1 MTGKKNASK
10 TSSDDSRPGAPQES
24 VVLLNK
30 DEVVPIST
38 QTDMMVPVSF
48 AMMKHDFSKIQI
60 RAIINIIKK
69 LQVDLKKLFSMG
81 SRRAIINSRDSSLSL
96 VFNDSES
103 VEVSPGKY
111 DIVFKMNELSSNA
124 RNYYDLEQS
133 LIHMADIPVQ
143 MPVKI
148 KGRDVGE
155 SEDYIDFTRY
165 THLCDVSI
173 SDKRYKRIVIF
184 SFTPEVAEKFISTD
198 FGYLKLYDSVIMKS
212 GNRYTQLMYMLL
224 SQFRDKEYIR
234 IRTSKL
240 RDRLNISD
248 KYKEFRKVRRCVLD
262 VAQENLSKMF
272 EEGESDI
279 SFTYECEY
287 KGTPVRGQEPDYI
300 KFHIIK
306 RLLVSKED
314 YEDRVRYSKNMVD
327 IFTERR
333 NVLFEGL
340 SKINMFNV
348 NAPEATFYMMVDIS
362 KTRMKSIDFCYALL
376 RAVHVAV
383 VPGVTYGQS
392 CDHYIRIAFTLNVDK
407 IQEGIKRIT
416 EFANSL

>member
-234 IRTSKL
+234 IRT
-240 RDRLNISD
+240 
-248 KYKEFRKVRRCVLD
+248 
-262 VAQENLSKMF
+262 
-272 EEGESDI
+272 
-279 SFTYECEY
+279 
-287 KGTPVRGQEPDYI
+287 
-300 KFHIIK
+300 
-306 RLLVSKED
+306 
-314 YEDRVRYSKNMVD
+314 
-327 IFTERR
+327 
-333 NVLFEGL
+333 
-340 SKINMFNV
+340 
-348 NAPEATFYMMVDIS
+348 
-362 KTRMKSIDFCYALL
+362 
-376 RAVHVAV
+376 
-383 VPGVTYGQS
+383 
-392 CDHYIRIAFTLNVDK
+392 
-407 IQEGIKRIT
+407 
-416 EFANSL
+416 

>member
-1 MTGKKNASK
+1 MTAKKNDIASLH
-10 TSSDDSRPGAPQES
+10 TGDDTAAS

-30 DEVVPIST
+30 DEMVPISS

-81 SRRAIINSRDSSLSL
+81 SRRAVINSHDNSLSL
-96 VFNDSES
+96 IFNDSES

-148 KGRDVGE
+148 KGRDLGE
-155 SEDYIDFTRY
+155 KDDYIDFTRY
-165 THLCDVSI
+165 THLCDVTI
-173 SDKRYKRIVIF
+173 SDQRYKRIVIF

-212 GNRYTQLMYMLL
+212 GNRYAQLMYMLL
-224 SQFRDKEYIR
+224 SQFRDKEFIR

-240 RDRLNISD
+240 RERLNITT

-262 VAQENLSKMF
+262 VAMDNLNKLF

-279 SFTYECEY
+279 SFRYECEF

-300 KFHIIK
+300 KIHIIK
-306 RLLVSKED
+306 RLLMSKED
-314 YEDRVRYSKNMVD
+314 YNERVRYSKEMVEKWLRSSFKLTD
-327 IFTERR
+327 DEKVRSYVALVTPE
-333 NVLFEGL
+333 NYFEIQDKFNYIYDTVADTKKS
-340 SKINMFNV
+340 SKILDKRAYIIKAIENLFKDI
-348 NAPEATFYMMVDIS
+348 ADITDVD
-362 KTRMKSIDFCYALL
+362 Y
-376 RAVHVAV
+376 
-383 VPGVTYGQS
+383 
-392 CDHYIRIAFTLNVDK
+392 
-407 IQEGIKRIT
+407 
-416 EFANSL
+416 

>member
-1 MTGKKNASK
+1 
-10 TSSDDSRPGAPQES
+10 
-24 VVLLNK
+24 
-30 DEVVPIST
+30 
-38 QTDMMVPVSF
+38 
-48 AMMKHDFSKIQI
+48 
-60 RAIINIIKK
+60 
-69 LQVDLKKLFSMG
+69 
-81 SRRAIINSRDSSLSL
+81 
-96 VFNDSES
+96 
-103 VEVSPGKY
+103 
-111 DIVFKMNELSSNA
+111 
-124 RNYYDLEQS
+124 
-133 LIHMADIPVQ
+133 MADIPVQ

-327 IFTERR
+327 KWLRTTF
-333 NVLFEGL
+333 LFKDEELIKKYVALVTPENFLEIEGKFNYIYDIIADTKKS
-340 SKINMFNV
+340 SKIIDKKAYIIKAIDNLF
-348 NAPEATFYMMVDIS
+348 
-362 KTRMKSIDFCYALL
+362 KSIADI
-376 RAVHVAV
+376 
-383 VPGVTYGQS
+383 T
-392 CDHYIRIAFTLNVDK
+392 DVD
-407 IQEGIKRIT
+407 
-416 EFANSL
+416 

>member
-10 TSSDDSRPGAPQES
+10 TSSDDSRSGAPQES

-327 IFTERR
+327 KWLRTTF
-333 NVLFEGL
+333 LFKDEDLIKKYVALVTPENFLEIEGKFNYIYDIIADTKKS
-340 SKINMFNV
+340 SKIIDKKAYIIKAIDNLF
-348 NAPEATFYMMVDIS
+348 
-362 KTRMKSIDFCYALL
+362 KSIADI
-376 RAVHVAV
+376 
-383 VPGVTYGQS
+383 T
-392 CDHYIRIAFTLNVDK
+392 DVD
-407 IQEGIKRIT
+407 
-416 EFANSL
+416 